1 MTLLLLLAQ
10 DEAARTADV
19 PNAMG
24 PHTWF
29 VIIAVGAFLL
39 WCLSYSLQLHKE
51 ALARKKGREDLV
63 RRKQE
68 LIDKIADLEAQKRA
82 ETVTEKKY
90 KQDLKDLK
98 FQLSKILEKLG
109 TKRDGA

>member
-1 MTLLLLLAQ
+1 MVLLLLLGQ

-24 PHTWF
+24 AHTWF

-39 WCLSYSLQLHKE
+39 WCISYSLQLHKE
-51 ALARKKGREDLV
+51 ALTRRKGREDLV

-68 LIDKIADLEAQKRA
+68 LLDRIADLEAQKRA
-82 ETVTEKKY
+82 QSVTEKKY
-90 KQDLKDLK
+90 KQDLKDLR
-98 FQLSKILEKLG
+98 FQLSRILDKLG
-109 TKRDGA
+109 TKRDSA